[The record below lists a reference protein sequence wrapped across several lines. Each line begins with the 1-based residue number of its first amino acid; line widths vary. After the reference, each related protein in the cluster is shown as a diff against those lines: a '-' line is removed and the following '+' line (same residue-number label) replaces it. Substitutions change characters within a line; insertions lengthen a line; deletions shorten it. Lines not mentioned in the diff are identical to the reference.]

1 MVNLIGA
8 RRRRERGL
16 QRDRSGR
23 GDKKF
28 WIDSSENGRD
38 AGAVGALRDQN

>member
-1 MVNLIGA
+1 MVHLSGA

-16 QRDRSGR
+16 QRDRGGR

-28 WIDSSENGRD
+28 WIDSSENGRG
-38 AGAVGALRDQN
+38 AAAVGALRDRN